1 MDRHNEESGC
11 YEGLSDVRCANC
23 GEQIPYDCLKFCKQD
38 NGTYICPAC
47 LHDIDAEKLREEM
60 GRD

>member
-1 MDRHNEESGC
+1 MDKHNEESGC
-11 YEGLSDVRCANC
+11 YEKLSEFRCAKC
-23 GEQIPYDCLKFCKQD
+23 DEPIPYDCLKFCKQD

-47 LHDIDAEKLREEM
+47 LHDIDAETLREEM

>member
-11 YEGLSDVRCANC
+11 YEKLSEFRCAKC
-23 GEQIPYDCLKFCKQD
+23 DEPIPYDCLEVCEQED
-38 NGTYICPAC
+38 GTYICPAC